1 MADTTNPNAG
11 RPAAPTAPAAAPAA
25 AAAPQTI
32 LVEANRDYW
41 PHERPKNLPEDVE
54 YRVRV
59 GERVEL
65 PVEEA
70 MDVVERGIGSRVRRD
85 DILKG

>member
-1 MADTTNPNAG
+1 MADTNAPNAAK
-11 RPAAPTAPAAAPAA
+11 PAPA
-25 AAAPQTI
+25 QTI
-32 LVEANRDYW
+32 LVEAARDYW
-41 PHERPKNLPEDVE
+41 PRERPKNLPEDVE

-70 MDVVERGIGSRVRRD
+70 MDVVERGIGTRVRRD